1 MAFEPGL
8 FANHLGYRLRRLD
21 LSLMARLSE
30 ALAEYGLTAARA
42 TALTV
47 IVEHGCGQADL
58 GRCLGTSRAST
69 MKLVNA
75 LVALGLVERGAG
87 PDRRSNSL
95 APTAH
100 GHTTWQA
107 VVRIIEALELDNFSV
122 LTAAEQAELGRLL
135 DKLRA
140 AHGIDSE
147 FLPQPRLRA
156 VNNDN

>member
-21 LSLMARLSE
+21 VSLMARLSE
-30 ALAEYGLTAARA
+30 ALGEYGLTAARA

-47 IVEHGCGQADL
+47 IVEYGCGQADL

-75 LVALGLVERGAG
+75 LVALGLVQRGAG

-95 APTAH
+95 ALTDH
-100 GHTTWQA
+100 GHATWKA
-107 VVRIIEALELDNFSV
+107 VVQIIEALELENFNV
-122 LTAAEQAELGRLL
+122 LTRAEQAELGRLL
-135 DKLRA
+135 DKVRA
-140 AHGIDSE
+140 ARGFDSE
-147 FLPQPRLRA
+147 SLPLPPLRLM
-156 VNNDN
+156 NNDN